1 MGSLLRSAFAFVGR
15 GGGDGGASGGA
26 SGGAGGGGAEM
37 GSRVGAE
44 MGSRVGRRQAR
55 LLPGLPGLAI
65 AEGQWTIEHW
75 AILSILTNLLLATAL
90 VLLYARRRCPAS
102 CCRCLRGAVPGAHKR
117 ALGTALSKRA
127 VVVHDVRQI
136 VADDVVLRG
145 RL

>member
-1 MGSLLRSAFAFVGR
+1 LAGGGALAWDGALRGRAVPPRGASPPEPFAATAPPASLPS
-15 GGGDGGASGGA
+15 GGDGGASGKGG
-26 SGGAGGGGAEM
+26 GGAGVGSRVGAEM

-75 AILSILTNLLLATAL
+75 AIISILTNLLLATAL

-102 CCRCLRGAVPGAHKR
+102 CCRCLRLVKP
-117 ALGTALSKRA
+117 
-127 VVVHDVRQI
+127 
-136 VADDVVLRG
+136 
-145 RL
+145 